1 MNDYIIRK
9 NCLFYVRPEFSFDW
23 SNKEICLSLEDLK
36 LHTLDNVDVN
46 DIDEDITEVLIGNKI
61 QSVFLNEIRE
71 IKNV

>member
-1 MNDYIIRK
+1 MNDYIIKK
-9 NCLFYVRPEFSFDW
+9 NCLFYVRSEYSYSW
-23 SNKEICLSLEDLK
+23 SHKEVCLSLEDLK